1 MDQTF
6 LSSNRYFYFIL
17 RRFRAEMS
25 AYFLHF
31 SLIHKSQSSVDFK
44 NKVSYRCTPH
54 ILRGICKVKFKLTE
68 HIVTLFLNV
77 CQRNS
82 RQNTI
87 LHILRD
93 ITLSVNIIVTRPH
106 AGWNVYF
113 ILRKVLVLLNFQ
125 PIGF

>member
-1 MDQTF
+1 M
-6 LSSNRYFYFIL
+6 L
-17 RRFRAEMS
+17 RSFRAEMS

-31 SLIHKSQSSVDFK
+31 SLVRKSQSSVDFK
-44 NKVSYRCTPH
+44 NKVSYRYTPH
-54 ILRGICKVKFKLTE
+54 ILHGICKGKFNLTE
-68 HIVTLFLNV
+68 YIVTLFLNV

-106 AGWNVYF
+106 AGRNVYF
-113 ILRKVLVLLNFQ
+113 IHRKALVLLNFQ